1 MQAVS
6 ASPRARRISLRKT
19 VAAIACGLTMANASA
34 LSFWASASTYGW
46 IYASVTSP
54 LLGDVSFT
62 INGPSDYTYWQP
74 GQGFGGTPVASIN
87 YQIAAGQPSGL
98 DPIYD
103 IITASGQYA
112 LSYSGQ
118 AQVLGLDLKTSTRT
132 TTTDLSGN
140 PATAPNSQVSSQ
152 SQAYWGQELLIGA
165 TAARPAGS
173 YGAIIVGF
181 TLDGNF
187 PGEGSAQGTIGTSFT
202 DTAGV
207 SYASSFGINTWSGDA
222 SWTGSRTV
230 FKKLLFQYGT
240 TFSLTGNQWVS
251 SAVNGSVNFFST
263 GKITY
268 LELPF
273 GATLL
278 SGAEEAGLGAA
289 TQLFGNVV
297 NSATPDDPNTNWDF
311 GNNGGGFTPPV
322 PEPGSAMLL
331 LGGLGMVA
339 LLWRRRAPR

>member
-1 MQAVS
+1 MPAVP
-6 ASPRARRISLRKT
+6 AFPRARRATLTRAAAA
-19 VAAIACGLTMANASA
+19 VACTLAMANASA

-54 LLGDVSFT
+54 LLGDVNFT
-62 INGPSDYTYWQP
+62 INGPSDYTYWQS
-74 GQGFGGTPVASIN
+74 GSAFGGTPVASVN

-103 IITASGQYA
+103 IVTASGQYS

-118 AQVLGLDLKTSTRT
+118 AQVLGLNLKTSTRT
-132 TTTDLSGN
+132 ITTDLSGTPTN
-140 PATAPNSQVSSQ
+140 APNSQVSSQ
-152 SQAYWGQELLIGA
+152 SQANWSQELLIGA
-165 TAARPAGS
+165 TAARPVGT

-181 TLDGNF
+181 TLDGSF
-187 PGEGSAQGTIGTSFT
+187 PGEGSAQGQIGTSFT

-207 SYASSFGINTWSGDA
+207 SYSSSFGINTWSGDS

-240 TFSLTGNQWVS
+240 TFNLTGNQWVS
-251 SAVNGSVNFFST
+251 SGVNGSVDFFST

-273 GATLL
+273 GATLQ
-278 SGAEEAGLGAA
+278 SGAQEAGLGS
-289 TQLFGNVV
+289 TSQLFGNVI
-297 NSATPDDPNTNWDF
+297 NSATADDPNTNWDF

-322 PEPGSAMLL
+322 PEPGSALLL
-331 LGGLGMVA
+331 LGGLGVIG

>member
-1 MQAVS
+1 MPAVL
-6 ASPRARRISLRKT
+6 ASSRAWRVSLPKAA
-19 VAAIACGLTMANASA
+19 AAIACGLTMGHASA
-34 LSFWASASTYGW
+34 LSFWSSASTYGW
-46 IYASVTSP
+46 IYASVASP
-54 LLGDVSFT
+54 LLGNVDFT
-62 INGPSDYTYWQP
+62 INGPSNYSYWQP
-74 GQGFGGTPVASIN
+74 GQNGTTLASIN

-103 IITASGQYA
+103 IVTANGQYSLA
-112 LSYSGQ
+112 YSGQ
-118 AQVLGLDLKTSTRT
+118 AQVVGLNLKTASTAT
-132 TTTDLSGN
+132 TLDQSGT
-140 PATAPNSQVSSQ
+140 PANAPSSQVSSQ
-152 SQAYWGQELLIGA
+152 AQANWSQELLIGA
-165 TAARPAGS
+165 TGTRPVGS

-181 TLDGNF
+181 TLDGSF
-187 PGEGSAQGTIGTSFT
+187 PGQGSAQGQIATSFT

-207 SYASSFGINTWSGDA
+207 SYSSSFGINTWAGDP

-240 TFSLTGNQWVS
+240 TFSLTGNQW
-251 SAVNGSVNFFST
+251 AWTGVNGSVDFFST

-273 GATLL
+273 GATLQ

-289 TQLFGNVV
+289 AQLFGNVV

-331 LGGLGMVA
+331 LGGLGVVG

>member
-1 MQAVS
+1 MNAVT
-6 ASPRARRISLRKT
+6 ASCRARRVSLIKGA
-19 VAAIACGLTMANASA
+19 AAIACGLTMANASA
-34 LSFWASASTYGW
+34 LNFWASASTYGW

-62 INGPSDYTYWQP
+62 INGPSDYVYWQP
-74 GQGFGGTPVASIN
+74 GQGFGGTSVASVN

-103 IITASGQYA
+103 IVTASGQYA

-118 AQVLGLDLKTSTRT
+118 AQVLGLNLKTSTSSV
-132 TTTDLSGN
+132 TTDLSGT
-140 PATAPNSQVSSQ
+140 PANAPNSQVSSQ
-152 SQAYWGQELLIGA
+152 SQANWSQELLIGA
-165 TAARPAGS
+165 TASRPVGS

-181 TLDGNF
+181 TLDGSF
-187 PGEGSAQGTIGTSFT
+187 PGQGSAQGQIGTSFT

-207 SYASSFGINTWSGDA
+207 SYSSSFGINTWSSDP

-240 TFSLTGNQWVS
+240 VFNLTGNQWVS
-251 SAVNGSVNFFST
+251 SGVNGSVDFFST
-263 GKITY
+263 GKISY

-273 GATLL
+273 GATLQ
-278 SGAEEAGLGAA
+278 SGAEEAGLGSAA
-289 TQLFGNVV
+289 QLFGNVV
-297 NSATPDDPNTNWDF
+297 NSATADDPNTNWDF

-322 PEPGSAMLL
+322 PEPGSALLL
-331 LGGLGMVA
+331 LGGLGVIG